1 MIQKLHR
8 ARQQRGAST
17 LEMACCL
24 PPLVSMLC
32 AAVDY
37 SSLAVAQ
44 HQMAH
49 AARSAS
55 RYGITGQTDVPIATV
70 PALVPLCTD
79 SGVLGQSARL
89 DRIRAIIAAEAGGIL
104 KLAQLCLT
112 VGSYAGYQGVGRPE
126 PLADINGNGRHDPG
140 EAFTDIN
147 GNGVWDADQATPSP
161 GSADTVAVYTLRY
174 LALPVTGI
182 TPGLTA
188 DRLISLQTRMV
199 VRNEPF

>member
-1 MIQKLHR
+1 MMLKHR
-8 ARQQRGAST
+8 GARQQRGSSA

-24 PPLVSMLC
+24 PPLVLILC
-32 AAVDY
+32 AAIDY
-37 SSLAVAQ
+37 SWLAVAQ

-55 RYGITGQTDVPIATV
+55 RYGITGQADVPIGAA

-79 SGVLGQSARL
+79 SGGIGHSARL
-89 DRIRAIIAAEAGGIL
+89 DRIRAIIAAEAGGVL

-112 VGSYAGYQGVGRPE
+112 VGAYAGYQGVGRPE
-126 PLADINGNGRHDPG
+126 PLADINGNGRQDPG

-174 LALPVTGI
+174 LAPPVTGI

-188 DRLISLQTRMV
+188 DRLVSLQTRMV